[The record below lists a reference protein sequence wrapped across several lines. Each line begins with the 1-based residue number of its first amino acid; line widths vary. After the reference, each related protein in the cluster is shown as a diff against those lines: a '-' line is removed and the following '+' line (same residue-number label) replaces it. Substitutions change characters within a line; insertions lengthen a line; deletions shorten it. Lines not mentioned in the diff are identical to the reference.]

1 MTTTKIKMINPQGKE
16 VKHTYRDNW
25 EVMKPFVKFTFT
37 TIKVIGLALITI
49 VSALPLLKP
58 RHNNTDVKRR

>member
-1 MTTTKIKMINPQGKE
+1 MTKVKIIDPKGKE

-37 TIKVIGLALITI
+37 TIKVIGLALIAI

-58 RHNNTDVKRR
+58 RRNNTEVKRS

>member
-1 MTTTKIKMINPQGKE
+1 MTTTKAKIIDPKGKD
-16 VKHTYRDNW
+16 VKDTHRYNW

-37 TIKVIGLALITI
+37 TIKIIGLALIAI

-58 RHNNTDVKRR
+58 RRENTDVKRS

>member
-1 MTTTKIKMINPQGKE
+1 MTTNKVRIIAPKGKE
-16 VKHTYRDNW
+16 VNHTHRDNW

-58 RHNNTDVKRR
+58 RHNNTDVKHR